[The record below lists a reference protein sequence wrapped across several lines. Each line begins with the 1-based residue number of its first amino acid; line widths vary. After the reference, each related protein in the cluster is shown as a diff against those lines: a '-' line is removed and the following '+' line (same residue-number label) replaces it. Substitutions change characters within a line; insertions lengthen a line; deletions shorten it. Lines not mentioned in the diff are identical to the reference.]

1 MRGST
6 CSNRYVWRYT
16 GITAQ
21 GENTLGEGAWVTSRV
36 LVAVDGAALTAG
48 ALYAYGPGRA
58 AAPLVAVGEFQQLP
72 LWLPLNAQR
81 QLRSEEHTSELQSR
95 GHLVCRLLL

>member
-1 MRGST
+1 MSCST
-6 CSNRYVWRYT
+6 VPIINAVRLT

-81 QLRSEEHTSELQSR
+81 QLHGRTYQ
-95 GHLVCRLLL
+95 LLKFDGMQTAMQKR